1 MSKRQYAR
9 VTAADLYWDQR
20 LSETYGD
27 SKAAL
32 ALGYDRLRAA
42 IEDLP
47 EEQRAAA
54 RQAALNAINET
65 RIHIAPRR
73 RAPRRKEMAS

>member
-9 VTAADLYWDQR
+9 ASAADLYWDQR
-20 LSETYGD
+20 LTEAHGD

-54 RQAALNAINET
+54 RQAALNVINEVRT
-65 RIHIAPRR
+65 RITPRR
-73 RAPRRKEMAS
+73 NNRRKEMA